1 MARPMKTLLA
11 VLCGMVLLAACGSNG
26 DSTSTST
33 NEMGS
38 MPMSHDMGAMS
49 TPMTSAAAS
58 ASDIVISGNKFT
70 VPASVTPGQKIMIH
84 NKDSVEHSVTADSG
98 GAFNVEVE
106 PGQTATLVVPT
117 AAGAYAFHCTYHP
130 NMTAT
135 LTVK

>member
-1 MARPMKTLLA
+1 MAKPLKVLLA
-11 VLCGMVLLAACGSNG
+11 VLCGTVLLAACGSND
-26 DSTSTST
+26 DSTSSST
-33 NEMGS
+33 NDMGS

-70 VPASVTPGQKIMIH
+70 VPASVTPGEKITIR
-84 NKDSVEHSVTADSG
+84 NNDAVEHSVTADSG

-106 PGQTATLVVPT
+106 PGETATLVVPT

-130 NMTAT
+130 SMTAT